1 MSTDLHEL
9 ADHMVKLAMSQ
20 GMDLA
25 EARARSGWE
34 LSVKVRLG
42 ETELVQEAG
51 HRGIALRV
59 MKQKRVATSSTSDLT
74 ESGLQRLGEDA
85 TSLVDLTEADEFAGP
100 AEPDL
105 LCEPPHPDLDLH
117 DEAMAEIDADS
128 ALQRARDAEQAALDY
143 DPRITLSEGSNF
155 TRVSGESAIVLS
167 GGFSGSTR
175 GSYASLVVTPVVE
188 DTDGK
193 KRRGHYWTA
202 RRHLC
207 ELEDVTAVGQEAARR
222 TLRML
227 GARKVETQEA
237 PVVFDP
243 DTARSI
249 LGTFGGCITGGA
261 IWRRSPYLLDR
272 EGTAVAS
279 PLVNITDNPLI
290 TRAPGSRAFD
300 GEGLRSRINPVVEAG
315 KLSTYLLDSYS
326 ARKLGRESTAS
337 AARGGGSVSASTSN
351 FLLMAGEQS
360 REELLSSTKN
370 GLYVTEMMG
379 FGFNAITGDFSR
391 GAAGFWIENGKL
403 AYPVS
408 ELTISGNLN
417 DMLLNIDAVAD
428 DLELKTSTAAPTF
441 RVSSMTIAG

>member
-25 EARARSGWE
+25 EARASSGWE

-74 ESGLQRLGEDA
+74 ESGLQRLVEDA

-175 GSYASLVVTPVVE
+175 GSYASLVVTPLVE

-261 IWRRSPYLLDR
+261 IWRRSTYLLDR

>member
-1 MSTDLHEL
+1 M
-9 ADHMVKLAMSQ
+9 
-20 GMDLA
+20 
-25 EARARSGWE
+25 
-34 LSVKVRLG
+34 
-42 ETELVQEAG
+42 
-51 HRGIALRV
+51 
-59 MKQKRVATSSTSDLT
+59 
-74 ESGLQRLGEDA
+74 
-85 TSLVDLTEADEFAGP
+85 
-100 AEPDL
+100 
-105 LCEPPHPDLDLH
+105 
-117 DEAMAEIDADS
+117 
-128 ALQRARDAEQAALDY
+128 
-143 DPRITLSEGSNF
+143 
-155 TRVSGESAIVLS
+155 
-167 GGFSGSTR
+167 
-175 GSYASLVVTPVVE
+175 
-188 DTDGK
+188 
-193 KRRGHYWTA
+193 
-202 RRHLC
+202 
-207 ELEDVTAVGQEAARR
+207 
-222 TLRML
+222 
-227 GARKVETQEA
+227 
-237 PVVFDP
+237 
-243 DTARSI
+243 
-249 LGTFGGCITGGA
+249 
-261 IWRRSPYLLDR
+261 
-272 EGTAVAS
+272 
-279 PLVNITDNPLI
+279 I

>member
-25 EARARSGWE
+25 EARASSGWE

-74 ESGLQRLGEDA
+74 ESGLQRLVEDA

-175 GSYASLVVTPVVE
+175 GSYASLVVTPLVE

-202 RRHLC
+202 RRLLC

-237 PVVFDP
+237 TVVFDP

-261 IWRRSPYLLDR
+261 IWRRSTYLLDR

>member
-25 EARARSGWE
+25 EARASSGWE

-74 ESGLQRLGEDA
+74 ESGLQRLVEDA

-175 GSYASLVVTPVVE
+175 GSYASLVVTPLVE

-222 TLRML
+222 TLRRIRRAPFSAPSAAAL
-227 GARKVETQEA
+227 QEA
-237 PVVFDP
+237 QYGD
-243 DTARSI
+243 
-249 LGTFGGCITGGA
+249 
-261 IWRRSPYLLDR
+261 
-272 EGTAVAS
+272 
-279 PLVNITDNPLI
+279 
-290 TRAPGSRAFD
+290 APPTCW
-300 GEGLRSRINPVVEAG
+300 I
-315 KLSTYLLDSYS
+315 
-326 ARKLGRESTAS
+326 
-337 AARGGGSVSASTSN
+337 ARGPLSPAPSSI
-351 FLLMAGEQS
+351 S
-360 REELLSSTKN
+360 RT
-370 GLYVTEMMG
+370 T
-379 FGFNAITGDFSR
+379 R
-391 GAAGFWIENGKL
+391 
-403 AYPVS
+403 
-408 ELTISGNLN
+408 
-417 DMLLNIDAVAD
+417 
-428 DLELKTSTAAPTF
+428 
-441 RVSSMTIAG
+441 

>member
-25 EARARSGWE
+25 EARASSGWE

-42 ETELVQEAG
+42 ETALVQEAG

-74 ESGLQRLGEDA
+74 ESGLQRLVEDA
-85 TSLVDLTEADEFAGP
+85 TSLVALTEADEFAGP

-175 GSYASLVVTPVVE
+175 GSYASLVVTPLVE

-249 LGTFGGCITGGA
+249 LGTFGGCSTGGA
-261 IWRRSPYLLDR
+261 IWRRSTYLLDR